1 MKSEIGFSLVMA
13 SQPFE
18 NNVFLASKVFCINKW
33 RHLYLFA
40 TRRQRFH
47 KRMCGYVADL
57 SYHAQILLA
66 ENGLFGQLLLRN
78 HGVYVHVCLQI
89 V

>member
-1 MKSEIGFSLVMA
+1 MRSESGFSLAMA

-18 NNVFLASKVFCINKW
+18 NNAFLASKVFCINKW
-33 RHLYLFA
+33 RHLYIFA
-40 TRRQRFH
+40 TRRQGFH
-47 KRMCGYVADL
+47 KRMCGYVADW

>member
-1 MKSEIGFSLVMA
+1 MKNESDFSLAMA
-13 SQPFE
+13 SQPLE

-33 RHLYLFA
+33 RHLYIFA
-40 TRRQRFH
+40 TRRQGFH

-66 ENGLFGQLLLRN
+66 QNGLFGQLLLRN

>member
-1 MKSEIGFSLVMA
+1 MKSERGFSLVMT

-18 NNVFLASKVFCINKW
+18 NNVFWHQKCFASINGGTFTS
-33 RHLYLFA
+33 L
-40 TRRQRFH
+40 QRGG
-47 KRMCGYVADL
+47 RMCGYVSDL

>member
-1 MKSEIGFSLVMA
+1 
-13 SQPFE
+13 
-18 NNVFLASKVFCINKW
+18 
-33 RHLYLFA
+33 
-40 TRRQRFH
+40 
-47 KRMCGYVADL
+47 MCGYVSDL